1 MRRVL
6 DALYDVSAGIAALL
20 MIAILVSILIQVLG
34 GIFGFYIRGTDAYA
48 GYAMAGVSFLALAHT
63 LRRREH
69 IRVTLFLDRLD
80 ERWRRRFDLGCLLV
94 ATVLSGLFAW
104 YSWKMVWW
112 SWSFNDMSM
121 AEDRTPMWIPQIMM
135 AFGVSVLFVAFLDDT
150 VRVLRGGT
158 LGGPP
163 GELSHSE

>member
-20 MIAILVSILIQVLG
+20 MIAILASILIQVLG
-34 GIFGFYIRGTDAYA
+34 GMFGFYIRGTDAYA

-63 LRRREH
+63 LRRGEH

-80 ERWRRRFDLGCLLV
+80 ETRRRRLDLACLS
-94 ATVLSGLFAW
+94 AAAVLSGLFAW
-104 YSWKMVWW
+104 YSWTMVWW

-121 AEDRTPMWIPQIMM
+121 AEDRTPMWIPQTLM
-135 AFGVSVLFVAFLDDT
+135 AFGVSVLFIAFLDDT
-150 VRVLRGGT
+150 VRVLRGGS
-158 LGGPP
+158 LARPP
-163 GELSHSE
+163 GELSRSE